1 MKTFVTIF
9 ALLALFPAF
18 AEQAAPAPAP
28 APAPLNLAV
37 AFSPAPACP
46 SVAAST
52 VPNPGTGKLPAWLIA
67 PESLISTAHPENPIW
82 LSTCS
87 EQCAGCFSCCVL
99 VSRGNC
105 QCC

>member
-9 ALLALFPAF
+9 ALLALFSVVPAF
-18 AEQAAPAPAP
+18 AEEAAPT
-28 APAPLNLAV
+28 PAPLNLA
-37 AFSPAPACP
+37 AAPSPAPACP

-52 VPNPGTGKLPAWLIA
+52 APNPGTGELPTWLTGSKSQVRTGNSEA
-67 PESLISTAHPENPIW
+67 PTW
-82 LSTCS
+82 LSSCS
-87 EQCAGCFSCCVL
+87 TQCAGCSCCVL